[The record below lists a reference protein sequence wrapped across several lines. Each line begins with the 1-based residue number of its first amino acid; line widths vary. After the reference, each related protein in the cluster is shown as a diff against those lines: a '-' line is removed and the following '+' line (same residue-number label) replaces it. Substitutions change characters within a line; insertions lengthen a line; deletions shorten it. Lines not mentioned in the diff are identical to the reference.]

1 MGKLIL
7 IAALLCSCVTFAAA
21 QSRIEVANGQQFTL
35 TLVSNPSTG
44 YAWQLAKPVDEKK
57 VKFLRSVFN
66 APETD
71 RVGAAG
77 VELWIFEAVGTGET
91 TISLKYV
98 RSWEKDAAPAET
110 ADWSIA
116 IK

>member
-1 MGKLIL
+1 MSKLIL
-7 IAALLCSCVTFAAA
+7 IAVLLCSCVTLAVA
-21 QSRIEVANGQQFTL
+21 QTRIEVATGQKFTL
-35 TLVSNPSTG
+35 TLDSNPSTG
-44 YAWQLAKPVDEKK
+44 YAWQLATPVDETK

-71 RVGAAG
+71 RAGAAG
-77 VELWIFEAVGTGET
+77 LELWIFEAVGTGET

-98 RSWEKDAAPAET
+98 RSWEKDKPPAET
-110 ADWSIA
+110 ANCSIV

>member
-7 IAALLCSCVTFAAA
+7 VAVLLGACVTLAIA
-21 QSRIEVANGQQFTL
+21 QTRIEVATGQEFTV
-35 TLVSNPSTG
+35 TLKSNPSTG
-44 YAWQLAKPVDEKK
+44 YGWQLATPVDETK

-66 APETD
+66 APKTD
-71 RVGAAG
+71 RVGAPG
-77 VELWIFEAVGTGET
+77 VELWIFEAVGKGET

-98 RSWEKDAAPAET
+98 RPWEKDTAPAET
-110 ADWSIA
+110 ATCNVV